1 MFYLCGK
8 LVIWA
13 PNCQGL
19 QRKVFEIRTCCYK
32 SECSHSSRI
41 NRPLENSSSEN
52 CHRPVMLCTPANM
65 TSLGGQVPWLFDCA
79 PCQVEH
85 VPWKHLLRR
94 GSRLGNLS
102 LPQKGIAP
110 SLTAPPYLVGHR
122 SPPDSEGS
130 HFRSEQGSGTPQQRL
145 SPKLL
150 PPTVA
155 SWFFIS
161 LFHCTG
167 CPWRRKGTK
176 PLRFESTLAS
186 TAPITFNN
194 RMQRPSG
201 CVWLALFTHLRGS
214 WLGCCV
220 RW

>member
-85 VPWKHLLRR
+85 VPWKHLLGEEAGLVTYPCLRR
-94 GSRLGNLS
+94 ESLLRWQPHLTWLATGHHQTVRAVTSDLSRAQGLPSSDSTLSCFLPPWPLDSLS
-102 LPQKGIAP
+102 L
-110 SLTAPPYLVGHR
+110 Y
-122 SPPDSEGS
+122 
-130 HFRSEQGSGTPQQRL
+130 
-145 SPKLL
+145 
-150 PPTVA
+150 
-155 SWFFIS
+155 
-161 LFHCTG
+161 
-167 CPWRRKGTK
+167 
-176 PLRFESTLAS
+176 S
-186 TAPITFNN
+186 TA
-194 RMQRPSG
+194 
-201 CVWLALFTHLRGS
+201 LAALGEEKAQNLFALS
-214 WLGCCV
+214 LL
-220 RW
+220 

>member
-41 NRPLENSSSEN
+41 NRPLENSSSGN

-85 VPWKHLLRR
+85 VPWKHLLGEEAGLVTYPCLRR
-94 GSRLGNLS
+94 ESLLRRQPHLTWLATGHHQTVRAVTSDLSRAQGLPNSDSPLSCFLPPWPLDSLS
-102 LPQKGIAP
+102 L
-110 SLTAPPYLVGHR
+110 Y
-122 SPPDSEGS
+122 
-130 HFRSEQGSGTPQQRL
+130 
-145 SPKLL
+145 
-150 PPTVA
+150 
-155 SWFFIS
+155 
-161 LFHCTG
+161 
-167 CPWRRKGTK
+167 
-176 PLRFESTLAS
+176 S
-186 TAPITFNN
+186 TA
-194 RMQRPSG
+194 
-201 CVWLALFTHLRGS
+201 LAALGEEKAQNLFALS
-214 WLGCCV
+214 LL
-220 RW
+220 